1 MNAIRKLWDEAGN
14 VSEDEPTLGGFIAA
28 LAVFTLLLITVFV
41 YLTLFAPVGA

>member
-1 MNAIRKLWDEAGN
+1 MTFLRRLWDEAGN

-28 LAVFTLLLITVFV
+28 LAVFVMGLITVFV